1 MLYPWEIVCVCA
13 HVHVRVCVCVCQ
25 TENYR
30 EKEGL
35 GQETKTMT
43 EHVFP
48 EEKMWRF
55 ASEIPAAHRREE
67 KC

>member
-1 MLYPWEIVCVCA
+1 M
-13 HVHVRVCVCVCQ
+13 CVCVCQ
-25 TENYR
+25 TEKYR
-30 EKEGL
+30 EKERL

-48 EEKMWRF
+48 EEKMCRF
-55 ASEIPAAHRREE
+55 RASEIPAAQHGEE